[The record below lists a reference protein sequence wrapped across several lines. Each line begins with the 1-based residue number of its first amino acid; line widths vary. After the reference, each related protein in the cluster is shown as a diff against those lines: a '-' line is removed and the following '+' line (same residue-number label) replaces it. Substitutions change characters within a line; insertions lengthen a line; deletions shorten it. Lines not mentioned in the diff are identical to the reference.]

1 MSRYDDATARDAL
14 MRHVALHSLL
24 ELRIVSVE
32 KGRAVVE
39 MPVRGNALNG
49 SGNLHGGAIATLLD
63 VATGMS
69 AGSATG
75 IDRDQQTLVTAD
87 IHVRYLG
94 RPKTATVRGEGSV
107 VRMGR
112 QLVVVDG
119 RVVDGD
125 DNVIATADA
134 SFMVVELRRPLEV
147 ADNVDP
153 RALDL

>member
-1 MSRYDDATARDAL
+1 MTRYDDATAREDL
-14 MRHVALHSLL
+14 MRSVPLHSLL
-24 ELRIVSVE
+24 ELRIVSVDR
-32 KGRAVVE
+32 GNAVVD

-63 VATGMS
+63 VATGMA

-75 IDRDQQTLVTAD
+75 IDREQQTLVTAD

-94 RPKTATVRGEGSV
+94 RPKTDTVRAEGRV
-107 VRMGR
+107 LRMGR

-119 RVVDGD
+119 RVFDGEA
-125 DNVIATADA
+125 NVIATADA
-134 SFMVVELRRPLEV
+134 SFMVVELRRPLAS

-153 RALDL
+153 RNLDL